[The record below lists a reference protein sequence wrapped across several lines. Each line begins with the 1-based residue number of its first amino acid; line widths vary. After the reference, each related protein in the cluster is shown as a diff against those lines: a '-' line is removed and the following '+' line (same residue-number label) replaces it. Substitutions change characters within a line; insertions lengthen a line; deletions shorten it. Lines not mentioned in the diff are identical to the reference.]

1 MPELSWSVFE
11 VWNQSLLVRAE
22 REPQARDYIWASEIG
37 GAMIDRFLKMS
48 GVAPSNPP
56 NIRSLRKFAAADIFE
71 WLVGFVLRRAG
82 ILIDGQEKLSFQY
95 SGLLRV
101 SGKLDF
107 LAGGLPDW
115 ERAQTDIAQLGLP
128 PMLATASKAIV
139 SHLASIYGDESL
151 KTLVLEIKSLGT
163 FVFDRYEALKQAA
176 PHHRGQI
183 FHYLKAKELS
193 EGHIVYICRDDC
205 RMLEV
210 GIFNPSDAEAAYRK
224 DIETITAFINHN
236 LMPPKEEEVLFDDL
250 TFKFRSNWHIE
261 YSPYLTLLYGYK
273 QPMEYRDRWKSQVA
287 SWNRVFKRCVTGAN
301 MTTKNHFAI
310 TAAKNYFPAWDDLVD
325 KAKIAAQKNPEIVSE
340 SEDDAE

>member
-11 VWNQSLLVRAE
+11 VWNQSLSVRPE
-22 REPQARDYIWASEIG
+22 RESQARDYIWASEIG
-37 GAMIDRFLKMS
+37 GAMIDRYLKMQ

-95 SGLLRV
+95 PNLLRV

-115 ERAQTDIAQLGLP
+115 ERAKADIAQIGLP
-128 PMLATASKAIV
+128 PMLDTASQAIV
-139 SHLASIYGDESL
+139 GHLQGVYGNESL
-151 KTLVLEIKSLGT
+151 KTLVLEIKSLGA

-183 FHYLKAKELS
+183 FHYLKAKDLS

-210 GIFNPSDAEAAYRK
+210 GIFNPSDAEAAYKK
-224 DIETITAFINHN
+224 DIETISAFIGQN
-236 LMPPKEEEVLFDDL
+236 LMPPKEREVLFDDL

-261 YSPYLTLLYGYK
+261 YSPYLTLLYGYQ
-273 QPMEYRDRWKSQVA
+273 QPMEYRDKWKSDVA
-287 SWNRVFKRCVTGAN
+287 SWNRIFNRCVTGKN
-301 MTTKNHFAI
+301 MTAKNLLGI
-310 TAAKNYFPAWDDLVD
+310 TAAKNYFPNWDDLVD
-325 KAKIAAQKNPEIVSE
+325 RAKEAVKKNPDIAKDEE
-340 SEDDAE
+340 PEDA